1 MARRD
6 QARRDQGSEP
16 HRLRWPG
23 AAAILQLP
31 QLVRLLR
38 IDARRPAAWVSLGA
52 AAVVGWL
59 LAGFGEVHERL
70 LVPVAIATGGLLAV
84 ASLGEPSLGMP
95 DGRRRPWGVDWLV
108 RSVWP
113 VGGVLLSLVLT
124 TAGSWLAVGLFVA
137 TTAATVGVLLAAVV
151 AGVAPAAAASVTL
164 ALAGAGAFAAVA
176 VAIVADASPLWQI
189 ANATLAW
196 CTLAAAGWVSVRD
209 ERHALPWSWPAAAR
223 RPSLPAAATPPVLAA
238 SAVVTSLAA
247 MVVCYFLAPHLR
259 WLYAVIAGGWFVCL
273 AVPTA
278 TCGGGGWIG
287 RRLVT
292 AAAGSPLLPGSTRRA
307 ALLSLPILVTLGWPA
322 VVAAALPAADGSW
335 SPGPLLAVGLLAAG
349 ACLLVAAVATAGR
362 VSGECAR
369 ATVLAAVAVAAAVA
383 SAGLPNLP
391 SLAAAA
397 GQAMTAG
404 SDRSGR
410 SVLSAGSDPARLPRR
425 PSRLESQPEIP
436 DSDWMSRSPGPR
448 PDTKVGQSYGS

>member
-1 MARRD
+1 M
-6 QARRDQGSEP
+6 
-16 HRLRWPG
+16 
-23 AAAILQLP
+23 
-31 QLVRLLR
+31 
-38 IDARRPAAWVSLGA
+38 SLGA

-59 LAGFGEVHERL
+59 LTGFGEVHERL

-84 ASLGEPSLGMP
+84 ASLGEPHLGMP
-95 DGRRRPWGVDWLV
+95 DGRRRPWGADWLV

-113 VGGVLLSLVLT
+113 VGGVLLSLVFST
-124 TAGSWLAVGLFVA
+124 SGSLLAVGLFVA
-137 TTAATVGVLLAAVV
+137 TAVATVGVLLAAVV

-176 VAIVADASPLWQI
+176 VSIVADASPLWQI

-196 CTLAAAGWVSVRD
+196 CTLVAAGWVSVRD
-209 ERHALPWSWPAAAR
+209 ERHAMPWSWPAAAG
-223 RPSLPAAATPPVLAA
+223 RPSLAAATPPVLAA
-238 SAVVTSLAA
+238 SALVTSLAA

-273 AVPTA
+273 AVPPA

-292 AAAGSPLLPGSTRRA
+292 AAAGSPLLPGSTRRSG
-307 ALLSLPILVTLGWPA
+307 LLSVPILVTLGWPA

-369 ATVLAAVAVAAAVA
+369 ATVLAAAALAVAA
-383 SAGLPNLP
+383 AGLPNLP

-397 GQAMTAG
+397 RLAMPAG

-410 SVLSAGSDPARLPRR
+410 SVLSAGSDPARLPRC
-425 PSRLESQPEIP
+425 PSRLESQPGIP

-448 PDTKVGQSYGS
+448 PDNRVGQSYGS

>member
-1 MARRD
+1 
-6 QARRDQGSEP
+6 
-16 HRLRWPG
+16 
-23 AAAILQLP
+23 
-31 QLVRLLR
+31 
-38 IDARRPAAWVSLGA
+38 
-52 AAVVGWL
+52 
-59 LAGFGEVHERL
+59 
-70 LVPVAIATGGLLAV
+70 
-84 ASLGEPSLGMP
+84 
-95 DGRRRPWGVDWLV
+95 
-108 RSVWP
+108 
-113 VGGVLLSLVLT
+113 
-124 TAGSWLAVGLFVA
+124 
-137 TTAATVGVLLAAVV
+137 
-151 AGVAPAAAASVTL
+151 
-164 ALAGAGAFAAVA
+164 
-176 VAIVADASPLWQI
+176 
-189 ANATLAW
+189 
-196 CTLAAAGWVSVRD
+196 
-209 ERHALPWSWPAAAR
+209 
-223 RPSLPAAATPPVLAA
+223 
-238 SAVVTSLAA
+238 
-247 MVVCYFLAPHLR
+247 
-259 WLYAVIAGGWFVCL
+259 
-273 AVPTA
+273 
-278 TCGGGGWIG
+278 
-287 RRLVT
+287 
-292 AAAGSPLLPGSTRRA
+292 
-307 ALLSLPILVTLGWPA
+307 VTLGWPA

>member
-1 MARRD
+1 M
-6 QARRDQGSEP
+6 
-16 HRLRWPG
+16 
-23 AAAILQLP
+23 
-31 QLVRLLR
+31 
-38 IDARRPAAWVSLGA
+38 
-52 AAVVGWL
+52 
-59 LAGFGEVHERL
+59 
-70 LVPVAIATGGLLAV
+70 
-84 ASLGEPSLGMP
+84 
-95 DGRRRPWGVDWLV
+95 
-108 RSVWP
+108 
-113 VGGVLLSLVLT
+113 
-124 TAGSWLAVGLFVA
+124 
-137 TTAATVGVLLAAVV
+137 
-151 AGVAPAAAASVTL
+151 
-164 ALAGAGAFAAVA
+164 AAVA
-176 VAIVADASPLWQI
+176 VAIVAGASPLWQI

-196 CTLAAAGWVSVRD
+196 CTLAAAGWVSIRD
-209 ERHALPWSWPAAAR
+209 ERRALPRSWPAAAG

-238 SAVVTSLAA
+238 SALVTSLAA

-273 AVPTA
+273 AVPAA

-307 ALLSLPILVTLGWPA
+307 ALLSVPILVTLGWPA

-369 ATVLAAVAVAAAVA
+369 ATVLAAAAVAVAA
-383 SAGLPNLP
+383 GGQPNLP
-391 SLAAAA
+391 SLATAA

-404 SDRSGR
+404 NDRPGR
-410 SVLSAGSDPARLPRR
+410 SVLSGGSDPARLPRC
-425 PSRLESQPEIP
+425 PSRLESQLEIP

>member
-6 QARRDQGSEP
+6 QGRRDQGSEP
-16 HRLRWPG
+16 RRLRWPG
-23 AAAILQLP
+23 AAALLRLP
-31 QLVRLLR
+31 QLFRLLR

-70 LVPVAIATGGLLAV
+70 LVPVAIATGSLLAV

-95 DGRRRPWGVDWLV
+95 DGRRRPWGVDWLA

-223 RPSLPAAATPPVLAA
+223 RPSLQAATTPPVLAA

-273 AVPTA
+273 AVPPA

-369 ATVLAAVAVAAAVA
+369 ATVLAAVAVAVA
-383 SAGLPNLP
+383 TAGLPNLP
-391 SLAAAA
+391 SLATAV

-410 SVLSAGSDPARLPRR
+410 SVLSAGSDPARLPRC

>member
-1 MARRD
+1 M
-6 QARRDQGSEP
+6 
-16 HRLRWPG
+16 
-23 AAAILQLP
+23 
-31 QLVRLLR
+31 
-38 IDARRPAAWVSLGA
+38 
-52 AAVVGWL
+52 
-59 LAGFGEVHERL
+59 
-70 LVPVAIATGGLLAV
+70 
-84 ASLGEPSLGMP
+84 
-95 DGRRRPWGVDWLV
+95 
-108 RSVWP
+108 
-113 VGGVLLSLVLT
+113 
-124 TAGSWLAVGLFVA
+124 
-137 TTAATVGVLLAAVV
+137 V

-196 CTLAAAGWVSVRD
+196 CTLAAAGWVSVRA
-209 ERHALPWSWPAAAR
+209 ERHALPWSWPAAAG
-223 RPSLPAAATPPVLAA
+223 RPPLPAAATPPVLAA

-273 AVPTA
+273 AVPPA
-278 TCGGGGWIG
+278 TCRGGGWIG

-292 AAAGSPLLPGSTRRA
+292 AAAGRPLLPGSSRRA

-335 SPGPLLAVGLLAAG
+335 SPGPLRAVGLLAAG
-349 ACLLVAAVATAGR
+349 ASLLVAAVATAGR

-369 ATVLAAVAVAAAVA
+369 ATVLAAVAVAAA
-383 SAGLPNLP
+383 GLPNLP
-391 SLAAAA
+391 SLATAA

-410 SVLSAGSDPARLPRR
+410 SVLSAGSDPARLPRC

-436 DSDWMSRSPGPR
+436 DFDWMSRSPGLR